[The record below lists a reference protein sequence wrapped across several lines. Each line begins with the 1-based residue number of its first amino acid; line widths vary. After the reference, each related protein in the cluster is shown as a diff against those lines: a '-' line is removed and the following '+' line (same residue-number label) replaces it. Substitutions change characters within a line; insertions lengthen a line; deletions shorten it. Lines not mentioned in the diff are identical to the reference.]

1 MYYTVSETAKKVNIS
16 PHTLRFY
23 SKEGLLPFVDRS
35 ESGIRMFKTED
46 FEWLFIIDCLKKTG
60 MPIKQIR
67 QFIDWCLEGDSTI
80 DQRLEMFTERQE
92 TVERQIA
99 ELQEALNVIKYKRWL
114 YEVAKSADTTS
125 VLDTLKPEDY
135 PEDIRIIKERINEL
149 HGVSDLKDNIKKKP
163 DGVL

>member
-1 MYYTVSETAKKVNIS
+1 MYYTVSETAKKLNIS

-60 MPIKQIR
+60 MPIKQIK

-80 DQRLEMFTERQE
+80 DQRLGMFAERQE
-92 TVERQIA
+92 TVEKQIA
-99 ELQEALNVIKYKRWL
+99 ELKEALDVIKYKRWL
-114 YEVAKSADTTS
+114 YEVSKSAGTTS
-125 VLDTLKPEDY
+125 VLDTLKLEDY

-149 HGVSDLKDNIKKKP
+149 HGVSNLKDHINKKT
-163 DGVL
+163 